1 MVAGVAHVHSKG
13 IAHLDIKPANFI
25 ISRQQ
30 YRVQLIDFNLARV
43 IPASGV
49 IDRAGGSRGF
59 KAPEILRNK
68 GM

>member
-1 MVAGVAHVHSKG
+1 MVAGVAHVHSRG
-13 IAHLDIKPANFI
+13 VSHLDVKPSNFV
-25 ISRQQ
+25 ISDNF
-30 YRVQLIDFNLARV
+30 RVQLIDFSISKV

-49 IDRAGGSRGF
+49 IARAGGSRGY